1 MLARAK
7 LERQQARRAA
17 RLRKRRQRQAQTAA
31 GVAVLVIAAG
41 IFFAAGGWSALFGK
55 SKSTNA
61 AADSATTCVWAPSSA
76 AASASTSPGPASVGT
91 PPTSGVP
98 TTGTDKMTLA
108 TSAGTVTASLD
119 REAAPCTVANF
130 DYLASQNFFD
140 NTTCTRVT
148 NGDSAFFL
156 LCGDPTSSDPNG
168 GPGYT
173 YDDENPP
180 LGFSAPPGASP
191 DPSASP
197 GAPPSEVVYPAGTVA
212 VWNQESNA
220 NGSQFIIVYKDSTLP
235 PSYSVFGQ
243 VTGGLDVVSKIGAA
257 GAKDGSHDG
266 TPATPVTITTM
277 TVDPV
282 VASPS
287 AAPSASSGASG
298 APQPTPS
305 ASSQS

>member
-17 RLRKRRQRQAQTAA
+17 RLRKRRQHQAQGAA
-31 GVAVLVIAAG
+31 GVAVLVIAVG
-41 IFFAAGGWSALFGK
+41 VFFAAGGWGALFGK
-55 SKSTNA
+55 AKTSA

-76 AASASTSPGPASVGT
+76 AASASASPASIGT
-91 PPTSGVP
+91 PPTSGVA
-98 TTGTDKMTLA
+98 TTGTDKMTIA

-140 NTTCTRVT
+140 NTTCNRLT
-148 NGDSAFFL
+148 NGDSSFFL

-191 DPSASP
+191 DPSASA

-235 PSYSVFGQ
+235 PNYSVFGQ
-243 VTGGLDVVSKIGAA
+243 ITGGLDVVSKIGTT
-257 GAKDGSHDG
+257 GVKDGSHDG
-266 TPATPVTITTM
+266 TPKTPVTVTTL

-282 VASPS
+282 AASPS
-287 AAPSASSGASG
+287 AAPSASGASG
-298 APQPTPS
+298 A
-305 ASSQS
+305 ASGAPEPAPLASQS

>member
-17 RLRKRRQRQAQTAA
+17 RLRKRRQHQAQTAA
-31 GVAVLVIAAG
+31 GVAVLVIAVG
-41 IFFAAGGWSALFGK
+41 VFFAAGGWVALFGK
-55 SKSTNA
+55 SKTTKT
-61 AADSATTCVWAPSSA
+61 AADSTTTCVWAPSSA
-76 AASASTSPGPASVGT
+76 AASASATPASPGT

-98 TTGTDKMTLA
+98 TTGTDKMTIA

-130 DYLASQNFFD
+130 DYLASQDFFN
-140 NTTCTRVT
+140 NTTCNRLT
-148 NGDSAFFL
+148 NGDSSFFL

-191 DPSASP
+191 DPSASA
-197 GAPPSEVVYPAGTVA
+197 GAPPSQVVYPAGTVA
-212 VWNQESNA
+212 VWNQASNE
-220 NGSQFIIVYKDSTLP
+220 NGSQFIIAYKDSTLP
-235 PSYSVFGQ
+235 PNYSVFGQ
-243 VTGGLDVVSKIGAA
+243 ITGGLDAVSKIGTS
-257 GAKDGSHDG
+257 GVKDGSHDG
-266 TPATPVTITTM
+266 TPKTPVTITTL

-282 VASPS
+282 VATPS
-287 AAPSASSGASG
+287 AAPSASGASG
-298 APQPTPS
+298 AASGVPEPAPS
-305 ASSQS
+305 GSQS

>member
-17 RLRKRRQRQAQTAA
+17 RLRKRRQRQAQSAA
-31 GVAVLVIAAG
+31 GVAVLVIAVG
-41 IFFAAGGWSALFGK
+41 IFFATGGWGALFGK
-55 SKSTNA
+55 AKAKT

-76 AASASTSPGPASVGT
+76 AASTKASPASVGT

-98 TTGTDKMTLA
+98 TTGTDKMTIA

-140 NTTCTRVT
+140 NTTCNRLT
-148 NGDSAFFL
+148 NGDSSFFL

-173 YDDENPP
+173 YDDENPS

-191 DPSASP
+191 DPSASA
-197 GAPPSEVVYPAGTVA
+197 GAPPSQVVYPAGTVA

-235 PSYSVFGQ
+235 PNYSVFGQ
-243 VTGGLDVVSKIGAA
+243 ITGGLDVVSKIGTT
-257 GAKDGSHDG
+257 GVKDGSHDG
-266 TPATPVTITTM
+266 TPKTPVTITTL

-287 AAPSASSGASG
+287 AAPSASGPSGAASG
-298 APQPTPS
+298 APEPAPS
-305 ASSQS
+305 ASQS

>member
-31 GVAVLVIAAG
+31 GVAVLVIAVG
-41 IFFAAGGWSALFGK
+41 VFFVTGGWNALFGT
-55 SKSTNA
+55 SKAKNT
-61 AADSATTCVWAPSSA
+61 AADSTTTCVWAPSSA
-76 AASASTSPGPASVGT
+76 AASSSASPASVGT

-140 NTTCTRVT
+140 NTTCNRLT
-148 NGDSAFFL
+148 NGDSSFFL
-156 LCGDPTSSDPNG
+156 LCGDPTSNDPNG

-191 DPSASP
+191 DPSASA

-235 PSYSVFGQ
+235 PNYSVFGQ
-243 VTGGLDVVSKIGAA
+243 VTGGLDVVSKIGTA
-257 GAKDGSHDG
+257 GVKDGSHDG
-266 TPATPVTITTM
+266 TPKTPVTVTTM

-287 AAPSASSGASG
+287 AAPSASGGASG
-298 APQPTPS
+298 APEPAPS

>member
-31 GVAVLVIAAG
+31 GAAVLVIAVG
-41 IFFAAGGWSALFGK
+41 VFFAAGGWNALFGT
-55 SKSTNA
+55 SKAKNT
-61 AADSATTCVWAPSSA
+61 AADSTTTCVWAPSSA
-76 AASASTSPGPASVGT
+76 AAASASASPASVGT

-98 TTGTDKMTLA
+98 TTGTDKMTIA
-108 TSAGTVTASLD
+108 TNAGTVTASLD

-130 DYLASQNFFD
+130 DYLSSQNFFD
-140 NTTCTRVT
+140 NTTCSRVT
-148 NGDSAFFL
+148 NGDSSFFL
-156 LCGDPTSSDPNG
+156 LCGDPTASDPNG

-191 DPSASP
+191 DPSASA

-235 PSYSVFGQ
+235 PNYSVFGQ
-243 VTGGLDVVSKIGAA
+243 VTGGLDVVSKIGTA
-257 GAKDGSHDG
+257 GPKDGSHDG
-266 TPATPVTITTM
+266 TPKTPVTITTL

-287 AAPSASSGASG
+287 AAPSASGGPSG
-298 APQPTPS
+298 APEPS
-305 ASSQS
+305 PSSSQS